1 MFCHVLP
8 RITLTV
14 QSRNQSSIGQELRW
28 LGLWL
33 VIFVIVTVLL
43 VRFVMPHN
51 DRVAVMLSA
60 IVSGVVMIALRAR
73 ASGRLQKP

>member
-73 ASGRLQKP
+73 SSGRLQKP